1 MKVNSEVAFLSQQLI
16 KRVLLYVV
24 GLFMLSFGVSLSIY
38 ANFGVSPVSSL
49 AYGLSLITGVSVGA
63 TTIFTHIIY
72 IIIQMIILKRFDM
85 KYALTQL
92 VIAFLFGF
100 FVNATITIST
110 LLLPVA
116 GTIVLQCVYLAL
128 SLLLVACGLFIYTN
142 AQYTLMPYDELT
154 QVIST
159 SYKMPFGKAKIIGDV
174 SNVIIA
180 IILCLTFLKTMGSIG
195 IGTIVAAVS
204 IGKIL
209 GIVAKKFQPQMDLF
223 LKREELI

>member
-1 MKVNSEVAFLSQQLI
+1 
-16 KRVLLYVV
+16 
-24 GLFMLSFGVSLSIY
+24 
-38 ANFGVSPVSSL
+38 
-49 AYGLSLITGVSVGA
+49 
-63 TTIFTHIIY
+63 
-72 IIIQMIILKRFDM
+72 
-85 KYALTQL
+85 
-92 VIAFLFGF
+92 
-100 FVNATITIST
+100 
-110 LLLPVA
+110 
-116 GTIVLQCVYLAL
+116 
-128 SLLLVACGLFIYTN
+128 
-142 AQYTLMPYDELT
+142 MPYDELT